1 VILPVLVAIILIAV
15 LGAVLLRGRMGGRT
29 R

>member
-1 VILPVLVAIILIAV
+1 VPVLVAIVLIAV
-15 LGAVLLRGRMGGRT
+15 LGAWLLRGRMRGGT